1 MVGIKGRVILM
12 KEVKTI
18 AVIGLGL
25 IGGSIL
31 KGLKGKGFEALGIAR
46 RNETIIQALS
56 EKIINEGSINIDLAC
71 KADLIFV
78 CTPINKTIETI
89 NLLSSKVKP
98 ETIITDVASLKGN
111 ILDFINASQHPVKF
125 IGGHPMAGTENKG
138 LDASS
143 ENLFEG
149 AKWVL
154 TPSKGS
160 NQEDLIKLSSVIEKL
175 GAKIIIADPVL
186 HDKAVALI
194 SHMPLFL
201 SQSLFGTVENYSEK
215 DISALAL
222 TLASSGFR
230 DMTRLA
236 ATNPELSKDMLIQ
249 NKENVVAAVKELKK
263 YLGELEQ
270 KLVKNEENF
279 VKTIEKIAFQRK
291 QMYSSEGKNIL

>member
-1 MVGIKGRVILM
+1 MAEI
-12 KEVKTI
+12 KTI

-31 KGLKGKGFEALGIAR
+31 KGLKDKGFELLGIAR
-46 RNETIIQALS
+46 RKETIDQALV
-56 EKIINEGSINIDLAC
+56 ENIINKGSTGIGLAC

-98 ETIITDVASLKGN
+98 ETIITDVASLKGE
-111 ILDFINASQHPVKF
+111 ILDFINAVQSPVRF

-143 ENLFEG
+143 ENLFEE

-154 TPSKGS
+154 TPSKWS

-175 GAKIIIADPVL
+175 GAKIVITDPIQ

-201 SQSLFGTVENYSEK
+201 SQSLFGMVKAYPDK
-215 DISALAL
+215 DISELAL

-236 ATNPELSKDMLIQ
+236 TTNPELSKDMLMQ
-249 NKENVVAAVKELKK
+249 NKENVFMAVKELKK
-263 YLGELEQ
+263 YLDKLEKELIED
-270 KLVKNEENF
+270 EENF
-279 VKTIEKIAFQRK
+279 VKTIEKTASQRK
-291 QMYSSEGKNIL
+291 EMYSSEGKNVL

>member
-1 MVGIKGRVILM
+1 MAEI
-12 KEVKTI
+12 KTI

-31 KGLKGKGFEALGIAR
+31 KGLKDKGFELLGIAR
-46 RNETIIQALS
+46 RKETIDQALA
-56 EKIINEGSINIDLAC
+56 ENIINKGSTGIELAC

-98 ETIITDVASLKGN
+98 ETIITDVASLKGE
-111 ILDFINASQHPVKF
+111 ILDFINTIQSPVRF

-138 LDASS
+138 LDTSS
-143 ENLFEG
+143 ENLFEE

-154 TPSKGS
+154 TPSKWS

-175 GAKIIIADPVL
+175 GAKIVITDPIQ

-201 SQSLFGTVENYSEK
+201 SQSLFGMVKAYPDK
-215 DISALAL
+215 DISELAL

-236 ATNPELSKDMLIQ
+236 TTNPELSKDMLMQ
-249 NKENVVAAVKELKK
+249 NKENVFMAVKELKK
-263 YLGELEQ
+263 YLDKLEKELIED
-270 KLVKNEENF
+270 EENF
-279 VKTIEKIAFQRK
+279 VKTIEKTASQRK
-291 QMYSSEGKNIL
+291 EMYSSEGKNVL

>member
-1 MVGIKGRVILM
+1 MAEI
-12 KEVKTI
+12 KTI

-31 KGLKGKGFEALGIAR
+31 KGLKDKGFELLGIAR
-46 RNETIIQALS
+46 RKETIDQALA
-56 EKIINEGSINIDLAC
+56 ENIINKGSTGIELAC

-98 ETIITDVASLKGN
+98 ETIITDVASLKGE
-111 ILDFINASQHPVKF
+111 ILDFINTIQSPVRF

-138 LDASS
+138 LDTSS
-143 ENLFEG
+143 ENLFEE

-154 TPSKGS
+154 TPSKWS

-175 GAKIIIADPVL
+175 GAKIVITDPIQ

-201 SQSLFGTVENYSEK
+201 SQSLFGMVKAHPDK
-215 DISALAL
+215 DISELAL

-236 ATNPELSKDMLIQ
+236 TTNPELSKDMLMQ
-249 NKENVVAAVKELKK
+249 NKENVFMAVKELKK
-263 YLGELEQ
+263 YLDKLEKELIED
-270 KLVKNEENF
+270 EENF
-279 VKTIEKIAFQRK
+279 VKTIEKTASQRK
-291 QMYSSEGKNIL
+291 EMYSSEGKNVL

>member
-1 MVGIKGRVILM
+1 MAEI
-12 KEVKTI
+12 KTI

-31 KGLKGKGFEALGIAR
+31 KGLKDKGFELLGIAR
-46 RNETIIQALS
+46 RKETIDQALA
-56 EKIINEGSINIDLAC
+56 ENIINKGSTGIELAC

-98 ETIITDVASLKGN
+98 ETIITDVASLKGE
-111 ILDFINASQHPVKF
+111 ILDFINTIQSPVRF

-138 LDASS
+138 LDTSS
-143 ENLFEG
+143 ENLFEE

-154 TPSKGS
+154 TPSKWS

-175 GAKIIIADPVL
+175 GAKIVITDPIQ

-201 SQSLFGTVENYSEK
+201 SQSLFGMVKAYPDK
-215 DISALAL
+215 DISELAL

-236 ATNPELSKDMLIQ
+236 TTNPELSKDMLIQ

-263 YLGELEQ
+263 YLDELE
-270 KLVKNEENF
+270 KELIENEENF
-279 VKTIEKIAFQRK
+279 EKTIEKTASQRK
-291 QMYSSEGKNIL
+291 KMYSSEGKNVL

>member
-1 MVGIKGRVILM
+1 MAEI
-12 KEVKTI
+12 KTI

-31 KGLKGKGFEALGIAR
+31 KGLKDKGFELLGIAR
-46 RNETIIQALS
+46 RKETIDQALA
-56 EKIINEGSINIDLAC
+56 ENIINKGSTGIELAC

-98 ETIITDVASLKGN
+98 ETIITDVASLKGE
-111 ILDFINASQHPVKF
+111 ILDFINTIQSPVRF

-138 LDASS
+138 LDTSS
-143 ENLFEG
+143 ENLFEE

-154 TPSKGS
+154 TPSKWS

-175 GAKIIIADPVL
+175 GAKIVITDPIQ

-201 SQSLFGTVENYSEK
+201 SQSLFGMVKAHPDK
-215 DISALAL
+215 DISELAL

-236 ATNPELSKDMLIQ
+236 TTNPELSKDMLIQ
-249 NKENVVAAVKELKK
+249 NKENVFMAVKELKK
-263 YLGELEQ
+263 YLDKLEKELIED
-270 KLVKNEENF
+270 EENF
-279 VKTIEKIAFQRK
+279 VKTIEKTASQRK
-291 QMYSSEGKNIL
+291 EMYSSEGKNVL